1 MRHVQ
6 IALFLATEALV
17 FAPEHGCSH
26 CQRSHVSTP
35 FPCPLD
41 LREDVGGYVVRD
53 ANGQALAYLY
63 PG

>member
-41 LREDVGGYVVRD
+41 LREDAWRLCG
-53 ANGQALAYLY
+53 A
-63 PG
+63 